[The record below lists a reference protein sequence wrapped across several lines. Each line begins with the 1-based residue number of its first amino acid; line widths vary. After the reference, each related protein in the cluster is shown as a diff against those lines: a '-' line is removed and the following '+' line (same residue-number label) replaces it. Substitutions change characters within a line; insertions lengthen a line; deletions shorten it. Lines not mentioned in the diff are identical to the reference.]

1 MVFKLGELEAVVN
14 ALQGILNQ
22 RLPVKAAYWLGK
34 FLKKA
39 QAELADFQEARARV
53 WKQYCRKDD
62 KGTPIMLIEGKKG
75 AWVEAK
81 EGYRGAYRYDFA
93 HLIPEEVAVF
103 NKEIAD
109 LTDTEATFEGLKPLT
124 LDQLGDKLEA
134 TPQEMYALDALIGDG
149 EAKVVEPQ

>member
-39 QAELADFQEARARV
+39 QGELADFQEARMRV
-53 WKQYCRKDD
+53 LELYCRKDE
-62 KGTPIMLIEGKKG
+62 KGAKVMLVAGEKG
-75 AWVEAK
+75 AWVEAPQ
-81 EGYRGAYRYDFA
+81 GYRGAFRYDFA
-93 HLIPEEVAVF
+93 HLIPEEAAAF

-109 LTDTEATFEGLKPLT
+109 LNGTEVTFDGFKPLT
-124 LDQLGDKLEA
+124 LAQLGDKLEA
-134 TPQEMYALDALIGDG
+134 TAAEMSVLGSLI
-149 EAKVVEPQ
+149 VEESEGS